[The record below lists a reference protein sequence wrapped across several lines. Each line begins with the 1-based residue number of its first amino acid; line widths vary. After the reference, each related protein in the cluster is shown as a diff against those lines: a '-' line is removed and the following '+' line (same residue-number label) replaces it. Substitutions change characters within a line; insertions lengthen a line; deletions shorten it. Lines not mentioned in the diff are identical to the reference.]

1 MKRLWLLLVILLIS
15 ACGNVSEEVND
26 ELKQEDIESVVFR
39 QIDIVTEEDQVK
51 IEGEMKSW
59 DGNFYY
65 HVLQDEERVIDEEKY
80 STEHI
85 DFWTSFDIEIEK
97 DSITNSLEDVPHI
110 VLYGKDNS
118 GKEINPNYV
127 PIDLDQK

>member
-1 MKRLWLLLVILLIS
+1 MKRLWLLLVVLLIS